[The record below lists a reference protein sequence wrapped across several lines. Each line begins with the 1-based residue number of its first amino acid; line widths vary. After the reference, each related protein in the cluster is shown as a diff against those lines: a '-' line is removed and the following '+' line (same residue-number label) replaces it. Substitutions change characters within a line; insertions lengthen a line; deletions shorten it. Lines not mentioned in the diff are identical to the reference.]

1 VGKKYYVEDTSG
13 KRYSKNPLPKARA
26 ERQMKALHINT
37 GHGLYAD
44 PDTHKLVGD
53 LSGCGYYQNEL
64 QRRLARFPE
73 HIANKVVER
82 TLPLLREVGPSRRNI
97 FKGRIFGNTERQEDK
112 QRIIDTAVNEAE
124 AIAQSRAARTII
136 KRQSEDLE
144 DLNLDP
150 IETGHQLV
158 DYNDQ
163 DFRHGRYIPADMWN
177 TLVTTGRPHPYTRE
191 VINNPRNVENYTARV
206 IPEEVGYKKFREG
219 KDVWYQRIDEKGNAV
234 GESTWR
240 RPTIEQGQ
248 KYRIRARTVDFTQP
262 DKLVVDTQ
270 HNPAPTSPPIPAPIP
285 ASAPALVSPPS
296 AAGVG
301 FDSHIVSQPRNQAPE
316 IQLVN
321 NPLHSIPT
329 APTAPVLVPTR
340 ESASSEIF
348 YNALAN
354 LPQETVQSTPAYSPA
369 VASYLG
375 KGKRK
380 KKTLVT
386 DDYNGELKKYLLTT
400 PKKLYQGKF
409 DTDVQP
415 YILKKSHDFLSGGK
429 LKFVKKY
436 LSGQGIPSTKK
447 NVQKICNI
455 MDVEGVLFE

>member
-1 VGKKYYVEDTSG
+1 LESLLF
-13 KRYSKNPLPKARA
+13 SSL
-26 ERQMKALHINT
+26 I
-37 GHGLYAD
+37 GL
-44 PDTHKLVGD
+44 T
-53 LSGCGYYQNEL
+53 
-64 QRRLARFPE
+64 
-73 HIANKVVER
+73 
-82 TLPLLREVGPSRRNI
+82 
-97 FKGRIFGNTERQEDK
+97 
-112 QRIIDTAVNEAE
+112 
-124 AIAQSRAARTII
+124 
-136 KRQSEDLE
+136 SEDLE

-206 IPEEVGYKKFREG
+206 IPEEIGYKKFREG
-219 KDVWYQRIDEKGNAV
+219 KDVWYQRIDEKGNDV

-240 RPTIEQGQ
+240 RPNLEQGQ
-248 KYRIRARTVDFTQP
+248 KYRIRARTIDFTQP

-301 FDSHIVSQPRNQAPE
+301 FDSHIVSQSRNQAPE

-329 APTAPVLVPTR
+329 ATPTAPVLVPTR

-348 YNALAN
+348 FNAIAN
-354 LPQETVQSTPAYSPA
+354 LPRETVQSTPAYSPA

-375 KGKRK
+375 EGKRK
-380 KKTLVT
+380 KKSIIT
-386 DDYNGELKKYLLTT
+386 DEYNGELKKYLLT
-400 PKKLYQGKF
+400 
-409 DTDVQP
+409 
-415 YILKKSHDFLSGGK
+415 FLNS
-429 LKFVKKY
+429 LA
-436 LSGQGIPSTKK
+436 
-447 NVQKICNI
+447 
-455 MDVEGVLFE
+455 